1 MQSVVKFAISVPK
14 ETLARVDR
22 AAKRLRVTR
31 SRYVSVVLD
40 HVARRERDRS
50 ISAAVDRALERIG
63 QQDSETCR
71 HLSAARSDEGTE
83 W

>member
-1 MQSVVKFAISVPK
+1 MGSVTKFSISVPK
-14 ETLARVDR
+14 ETMSRVDR

-31 SRYVSVVLD
+31 SHYVSVLLD

-50 ISAAVDRALERIG
+50 ISSAVDKALDAIG
-63 QQDSETCR
+63 PQDLESCG
-71 HLSAARSDEGTE
+71 HLFSARRDEGTE